1 MTNFSDFSFLARAIA
16 DFCILIWSII
26 HIYSIDKFEALRW
39 KVIKRKEVKSI
50 MTILYLISIVLI
62 LTYDVISSKIKYSE
76 GFIFDPTK
84 QRVIDK
90 PQEQWSP
97 ENKQLR
103 RMAHLILMIFYAV
116 ENSAIFLLQ
125 NFWNYLVN
133 DIVRAKFITTWQF
146 RINYAFIAIALIIFP
161 CIHFLFSID
170 DQKMD
175 SFNVQELKAYQQ
187 KQAIEEV
194 IPQLAAMSCNLF
206 VLVYGLMAH
215 LKFSSLIKHNNRN
228 HIADRLKYYRYM
240 NGLLIL
246 IIGLGAS
253 SMIIF
258 NVDALTEKKYL
269 NNNKFT
275 IDLFAGIINISMVA
289 CWIVWLLIF
298 YPRLLPNDGGYLKLS
313 SPSAPLKSQG
323 SKNVKH
329 IQIKIDSTTIIM
341 DTNQENYVGEGIS
354 GNPRGSIVSEVL
366 LPPPLATN
374 NKQIV
379 SYARA
384 AKGTRMRNLTNIP
397 LHKRLMEN
405 PTLNTEE
412 LFQTFHGPDFPGC
425 GIVLEK
431 ENLLNFYE
439 KGKGTIYIRGRPKL
453 ERETETIDKYENF

>member
-39 KVIKRKEVKSI
+39 KRI
-50 MTILYLISIVLI
+50 
-62 LTYDVISSKIKYSE
+62 
-76 GFIFDPTK
+76 
-84 QRVIDK
+84 IDK

-125 NFWNYLVN
+125 NFWNYLAN

-215 LKFSSLIKHNNRN
+215 LKFSSLIKQNNRN

-313 SPSAPLKSQG
+313 SPSAPLKSQKG

-384 AKGTRMRNLTNIP
+384 GSPKQSRN
-397 LHKRLMEN
+397 
-405 PTLNTEE
+405 
-412 LFQTFHGPDFPGC
+412 F
-425 GIVLEK
+425 
-431 ENLLNFYE
+431 
-439 KGKGTIYIRGRPKL
+439 
-453 ERETETIDKYENF
+453 